1 MRIRKRQRRKE
12 EIEEEKI
19 KHKKKEGKQTV
30 WARGKY
36 NESQTAKVIK
46 ESGN

>member
-19 KHKKKEGKQTV
+19 KHKKRKASRQCGL
-30 WARGKY
+30 G
-36 NESQTAKVIK
+36 ESTMKVRLLK
-46 ESGN
+46 